1 MKRIISLV
9 MLLMALAVPGLK
21 AADHISFMGIPVNGR
36 ISTFC
41 NKLVSQK
48 GLKIVNSDD
57 SRGVYTLSGRFAGYN
72 NCEFYVFDN
81 DDTKQV
87 FRVDVYL
94 PECNTW
100 NSIKNQYNKIVR
112 DYRSN
117 SAYRFD
123 EAETIFESPYR
134 EGDGDEVAAVKADK
148 INYHTDFFTD
158 GGLLVIR
165 ITQYMQVR
173 LSFYDSENYPSDEGG
188 TTGGGSTGGVG
199 GVGGVGSSYGTST
212 GALQFMGLP
221 MVGNINS
228 FAQQLVNQKGCR
240 IVSNNTE
247 SNSISMRGT
256 FTGKDCEIYV
266 FGTANTNRVWKVTVY
281 LPELRTWQAIKREY
295 LNYKSQFDNKYT
307 LTSSYDFFENPYDEG
322 DGREVEAI
330 KEDKCHYSAFYDAPG
345 GNIMLKVSKYMQV
358 QISYEDAEGLNV
370 REREN
375 NGGGSSSGNF
385 SDI

>member
-1 MKRIISLV
+1 
-9 MLLMALAVPGLK
+9 
-21 AADHISFMGIPVNGR
+21 
-36 ISTFC
+36 
-41 NKLVSQK
+41 
-48 GLKIVNSDD
+48 
-57 SRGVYTLSGRFAGYN
+57 
-72 NCEFYVFDN
+72 
-81 DDTKQV
+81 
-87 FRVDVYL
+87 
-94 PECNTW
+94 
-100 NSIKNQYNKIVR
+100 
-112 DYRSN
+112 
-117 SAYRFD
+117 
-123 EAETIFESPYR
+123 
-134 EGDGDEVAAVKADK
+134 
-148 INYHTDFFTD
+148 
-158 GGLLVIR
+158 
-165 ITQYMQVR
+165 
-173 LSFYDSENYPSDEGG
+173 
-188 TTGGGSTGGVG
+188 
-199 GVGGVGSSYGTST
+199 
-212 GALQFMGLP
+212 

>member
-9 MLLMALAVPGLK
+9 MLLMAIAVPGIK

-48 GLKIVNSDD
+48 GLKIVDSDD

-94 PECNTW
+94 PECTTW

-117 SAYRFD
+117 SAFRFD
-123 EAETIFESPYR
+123 EAETVFESPYR

-165 ITQYMQVR
+165 ITHFMQVR
-173 LSFYDSENYPSDEGG
+173 LTFYDSANYPSED
-188 TTGGGSTGGVG
+188 TTPAPASNYPSQNSNGR
-199 GVGGVGSSYGTST
+199 
-212 GALQFMGLP
+212 ALQFMGLP

-266 FGTANTNRVWKVTVY
+266 FGTANSNRVWKVTIY

-307 LTSSYDFFENPYDEG
+307 LTSSYDFFGNPYNEG
-322 DGREVEAI
+322 DGNEVEAI
-330 KEDKCHYSAFYDAPG
+330 KADECHYSAFYDAPG

-358 QISYEDAEGLNV
+358 QISYEDSEGLNV

-375 NGGGSSSGNF
+375 NNTDSNSGNF
-385 SDI
+385 TDI